1 MGRPAGLS
9 KVRGDLSKRDRHVVR
24 RIELLDHH
32 VNRGCEDPAD
42 TSALLLGRERRRG
55 FRWRGFFHEG
65 GNLPSP

>member
-32 VNRGCEDPAD
+32 VDRGCEDPAD
-42 TSALLLGRERRRG
+42 TSALLFGRERRPG
-55 FRWRGFFHEG
+55 GGSEG
-65 GNLPSP
+65 LLP